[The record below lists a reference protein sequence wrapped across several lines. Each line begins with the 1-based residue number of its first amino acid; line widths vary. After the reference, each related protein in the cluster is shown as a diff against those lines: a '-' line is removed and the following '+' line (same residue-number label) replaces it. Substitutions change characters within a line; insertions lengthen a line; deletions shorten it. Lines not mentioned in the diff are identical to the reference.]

1 MRGMTRILVVMM
13 FIPVFGCRQGPEE
26 PPPAETLRI
35 YLARHGQTDWNAER
49 RLQGGTDTEL
59 NETGRQQAAELAARL
74 DGIALDAVYSSQLRR
89 SRDTA
94 QVVAGESGVV
104 SLAELNEQQLGEF
117 EGAYLDGRDPDVAAE
132 FERRSADPYDTMGGG
147 ESIEQHLARVE
158 KAVEQIRGR
167 HPSGQI
173 LIVGHGGT
181 NAQILRA
188 LLGLSAEEAGEIAQ
202 SNSELYLIEL
212 SPGRDPRLWKLIP
225 PENLDEL

>member
-1 MRGMTRILVVMM
+1 MKGITRILVVMM

-26 PPPAETLRI
+26 PPSAETLRI

-49 RLQGGTDTEL
+49 RLQGSTATEL
-59 NETGRQQAAELAARL
+59 NETGRRQAAELAARL
-74 DGIALDAVYSSQLRR
+74 DGIALDAIYSSRLRR

-94 QVVAGESGVV
+94 QVVAGDRRVE

-117 EGAYLDGRDPDVAAE
+117 EGAYLDGRDPEVVTE
-132 FERRSADPYDTMGGG
+132 FERRSADPNDTMGGG

-158 KAVEQIRGR
+158 KALEQIRGR

-181 NAQILRA
+181 NSQILRA
-188 LLGLSAEEAGEIAQ
+188 LLGLSFEEAGEISQA
-202 SNSELYLIEL
+202 NSELYLIEL
-212 SPGRDPRLWKLIP
+212 SPDRDPRLWKLIP
-225 PENLDEL
+225 AENLNEL

>member
-1 MRGMTRILVVMM
+1 MKGMKRILVVMM
-13 FIPVFGCRQGPEE
+13 FIPVLGCRQQPEE
-26 PPPAETLRI
+26 PPSPQTLRI

-49 RLQGGTDTEL
+49 RLQGNTDIEL
-59 NETGRQQAAELAARL
+59 NETGRRQAAELAARL
-74 DGIALDAVYSSQLRR
+74 DGIALDAIYSSRLRR

-94 QVVAGESGVV
+94 LVVAGDRGVE

-117 EGAYLDGRDPDVAAE
+117 EGVYLDGRDPQAVTE
-132 FERRSADPYDTMGGG
+132 FERRSADPNDTMGGG

-158 KAVEQIRGR
+158 SALEQIHGR

-188 LLGLSAEEAGEIAQ
+188 LLDLSFEETGEISQA
-202 SNSELYLIEL
+202 NSELYLIEL
-212 SPGRDPRLWKLIP
+212 SPDRDPRLWKLIP
-225 PENLDEL
+225 AENLIEL

>member
-1 MRGMTRILVVMM
+1 MKGMTRILVVMM
-13 FIPVFGCRQGPEE
+13 FIPVLGCRQGPEE
-26 PPPAETLRI
+26 PPPAEALRV

-49 RLQGGTDTEL
+49 RLQGNTDTEL
-59 NETGRQQAAELAARL
+59 NETGRRQAAELAARL
-74 DGIALDAVYSSQLRR
+74 DGIDLDAIYSSQLRR

-94 QVVAGESGVV
+94 QVVAGERGVV
-104 SLAELNEQQLGEF
+104 SLAELNEQSLGEF
-117 EGAYLDGRDPDVAAE
+117 EGAYLDGRDPQAVTE
-132 FERRSADPYDTMGGG
+132 FERRSADPNDTMGGG

-158 KAVEQIRGR
+158 EALELIRGR

-188 LLGLSAEEAGEIAQ
+188 LLGLTAEEAGEIRQ

-225 PENLDEL
+225 SERLDEL